1 MLINVLRMRSLCYLL
16 RAETILLCIIVR
28 TNDSDISTQVEEVET
43 LVLESTEEA
52 GVSDKLTNYHP
63 EVPFIR

>member
-52 GVSDKLTNYHP
+52 GL
-63 EVPFIR
+63 